1 MEKNQ
6 FVDFSNTETA
16 FSLKSDQE
24 LKKAA
29 WLFNLMNKKWLVD
42 LVTPVAVW
50 ASKYPIPFFKFMV
63 RKTIFDQFVG
73 GENLQE
79 SQLAVDK
86 LWSGRIL
93 TVLDYGAEGKSEEGD
108 LDLAKDQFIKAVTF
122 AASNESVPV
131 VSIKISALSQNRL
144 LEEVQAG
151 KDLNAED
158 AQLFAHVKKRVDT
171 ICQHAYEL
179 GVKIFIDAEE
189 SWIQDPIDEMVDQMM
204 LKYNVTSVVVYQ
216 TFQMYRHDRL
226 AYLKSSFEIS
236 KKQGYKLGAKI
247 VRGAYLEKERARA
260 EEMGYPSP
268 IQTTKAATDQDYDT
282 ALRFC
287 VERYEEMASCAATHN
302 VQSCLLQAQLIGEQ
316 ELPRNHPHLNFC
328 QLYGMS
334 DQITFNLAAKGYN
347 VAKYV
352 VYGEVK
358 ELVPYLSR
366 RAAENTA
373 VQGEFGREYKMIKE
387 EMGRRGL

>member
-1 MEKNQ
+1 MEKNH

-16 FSLKSDQE
+16 FSLKSDKE

-42 LVTPVAVW
+42 LVTPLAVW
-50 ASKYPIPFFKFMV
+50 ASRYPIPFFKLAV

-79 SQLAVDK
+79 SQIAVDK

-93 TVLDYGAEGKSEEGD
+93 TVLDYGAEGKSDEDD
-108 LDLAKDQFIKAVTF
+108 LDKAKDQFIKAVTF

-144 LEEVQAG
+144 LELVQTT
-151 KDLNAED
+151 KELSKED
-158 AQLFAHVKKRVDT
+158 TQLFTRVQERVDT
-171 ICQHAYEL
+171 ICQHAYQL

-189 SWIQDPIDEMVDQMM
+189 SWIQGTIDDIVDAMM
-204 LKYNVTSVVVYQ
+204 LKYNVSKVVVYQ

-226 AYLKSSFEIS
+226 AFLKASYSLAQ
-236 KKQGYKLGAKI
+236 KQGYKLGAKI

-268 IQTTKAATDQDYDT
+268 IQASKEDTDKDYDL

-287 VERYEEMASCAATHN
+287 VDRYEDMASCAATHN
-302 VQSCLLQAQLIGEQ
+302 VQSCLLQARLIGER

-373 VQGEFGREYKMIKE
+373 VQGEFGREYKLIKE
-387 EMGRRGL
+387 EMNRRGL